1 MSTDGVSE
9 LVFKVEGM
17 DCASCALTVQK
28 GVARLP
34 GVEEASLS
42 FTSELLRVR
51 GDVDAQQVASRV
63 RELGYEVSEPA
74 QTQPAPPAAA
84 QPSFVGYLLQRRET
98 ALALL
103 GALLVLPGLIF
114 NELLPGLGYES
125 RWLDLTSV
133 AAMVAAGG
141 PIARSAWQA
150 LRINREIN
158 INVLMTIAAIG
169 ALFIG
174 AYTEA
179 GLVMVLFAIG
189 EALEGYTAGRARHAI
204 RELMTLLPQEA
215 TVLRPCIDCVSHAGQ
230 DGYQSGPCPFCGVEP
245 QRVPV
250 AELAISET
258 IVVRPGE
265 RIPMDG
271 RVTEGESLVNQAPI
285 TGESRLL
292 LKEPGS
298 EVFASSINGEGVLHV
313 AVTRRAE
320 DNTISRLIQMVEEAQ
335 EKRAPAQRFVDRF
348 ARVYTPAVVVLALLV
363 AAVPPLLFGQP
374 FLSTETTQGWLYR
387 ALALLVVACPCA
399 LVISTPVSL
408 ISAISN
414 AARHGVLVKGGAHLE
429 ALSRVRAVAFDK
441 TGTLT
446 RGEPA
451 VVAVEAI
458 DCEAPGEPCPPCD
471 DMLALA
477 SAVEQYSEHPLAQAV
492 RDASLARGVHGRYT
506 AGAVQALAGR
516 GVTGTVKGER
526 VVVGSHRYFE
536 DRFPHGAEAC
546 AAVDAASAAGQTSLL
561 VGRDGA
567 YLGYITV
574 ADRVRESS
582 AAAIRG
588 LRAAGVARVVMLTGD
603 DAPTAT
609 AVASAVGIDEV
620 RAGLLPAAKVEAVE
634 ALRREC
640 GAVAMVGDGINDAPA
655 LASATVGIAM
665 GAAGTAQALETA
677 DIALMGDDL
686 RPLSFLLRLSRA
698 TMQTVRA
705 NIALS
710 LGMKLAF
717 LVLVL
722 FGLGSLWLAV
732 FADVG
737 ASIIVTLNG
746 MRLLRRPHPE
756 AETPVAT
763 PPAAATTTEE
773 SA

>member
-1 MSTDGVSE
+1 MTTNEAPE
-9 LVFKVEGM
+9 LVLKVEGM
-17 DCASCALTVQK
+17 DCASCALTVQN
-28 GVARLP
+28 GVARLS

-42 FTSELLRVR
+42 FASELLRVR
-51 GDVDAQQVASRV
+51 GDVDPEQVALRV
-63 RELGYEVSEPA
+63 RELGYDVSEPG
-74 QTQPAPPAAA
+74 PLAAA
-84 QPSFVGYLLQRRET
+84 PATAAQQPSFLRYLLQRRDT

-114 NELLPGLGYES
+114 NELLPGLGLES
-125 RWLDLTSV
+125 PWLDLTSV

-141 PIARSAWQA
+141 PIARSAWRA
-150 LRINREIN
+150 LRINREVN

-169 ALFIG
+169 AVFIG

-189 EALEGYTAGRARHAI
+189 EALEGYTAGRARNAI

-215 TVLRPCIDCVSHAGQ
+215 TVLRPCIDCASHLGQ
-230 DGYQSGPCPFCGVEP
+230 GGYESGPCPFCGVEP
-245 QRVPV
+245 HQVPV
-250 AELAISET
+250 GELQIGET

-271 RVTEGESLVNQAPI
+271 RVIEGESLVNQAPI

-298 EVFASSINGEGVLHV
+298 EVFAISINGAGVLHV
-313 AVTRRAE
+313 GLTHRAA

-348 ARVYTPAVVVLALLV
+348 ARVYTPAVVGLALLV
-363 AAVPPLLFGQP
+363 ATVPPLLFGQP

-414 AARHGVLVKGGAHLE
+414 AARHGVLVKGGAYLE

-451 VVAVEAI
+451 VVAVEAVS
-458 DCEAPGEPCPPCD
+458 CEAPGDRCLPCD
-471 DMLALA
+471 EMLALA

-492 RDASLARGVHGRYT
+492 RDASIARGVHGRYT
-506 AGAVQALAGR
+506 AGTVQALAGR
-516 GVTGTVKGER
+516 GVSGTVAGDT

-536 DRFPHGAEAC
+536 DHFPHAAADC

-561 VGRDGA
+561 VGREGA

-574 ADRVRESS
+574 ADRVRDSS
-582 AAAIRG
+582 AAAIRA
-588 LRAAGVARVVMLTGD
+588 LREAGVEHVVMLTGD
-603 DAPTAT
+603 DAPTAHAVAT
-609 AVASAVGIDEV
+609 AVGVDDV
-620 RAGLLPAAKVEAVE
+620 RAGLMPAAKVDAVE
-634 ALRREC
+634 ALRREY

-677 DIALMGDDL
+677 DVALMGDDL
-686 RPLSFLLRLSRA
+686 RPLAFLLRLSRA
-698 TMQTVRA
+698 TMNTIRA

-710 LGMKLAF
+710 LGIKLAF

-722 FGLGSLWLAV
+722 LGLGSLWLAV
-732 FADVG
+732 FADMG
-737 ASIIVTLNG
+737 ASLIVTLNG
-746 MRLLRRPHPE
+746 MRLLRRPQP
-756 AETPVAT
+756 TPADHLSTT
-763 PPAAATTTEE
+763 PITEYEE
-773 SA
+773 SE